1 MVIYSRGRGVFMVGG
16 IGLGGGGGGIGS
28 GVGMYGGGIV
38 GG

>member
-1 MVIYSRGRGVFMVGG
+1 MVIYSRGWGVFMVGG